1 LPNDFIAEAVIL
13 TKGYGNARLCARASK
28 QIPREYFPEIL
39 ARVQP
44 LQLGPLIEWP
54 VQYRISGPDVQT
66 LQRLTYQV
74 ADIVASSPDTRNINF
89 DWIEPI
95 RAIRVRVDQAKV
107 RRIGIRFGGSGA
119 AAQYGHERPHD
130 YPGS

>member
-1 LPNDFIAEAVIL
+1 
-13 TKGYGNARLCARASK
+13 
-28 QIPREYFPEIL
+28 
-39 ARVQP
+39 VQP

-66 LQRLTYQV
+66 LQRLTYQI

-107 RRIGIRFGGSGA
+107 RQIGISSEDLAPLLNTVTSASRSPRFVTRCIWLTWWRVRRPRTAPHWRPFAVCGS
-119 AAQYGHERPHD
+119 P
-130 YPGS
+130 